1 MSWLIVS
8 DGQKANLQPLN
19 NGSVRVN
26 VIRSVQGSWIV
37 CADALTEAV
46 AGGPLE
52 IFAEWYAGLQ
62 PSSDTPAPRP
72 PRKEKT

>member
-8 DGQKANLQPLN
+8 DGQKANLQSIN
-19 NGSVRVN
+19 TGSVRVN
-26 VIRSVQGSWIV
+26 VIRSAQGNWIV
-37 CADALTEAV
+37 CDDALPEAV

-52 IFAEWYAGLQ
+52 LFADWYAGLQ

-72 PRKEKT
+72 PRKKT